1 VLNGSVRFRGAACA
15 TAGLTVSRLLT
26 AGGAGVVFC
35 PSLFGGRAA
44 MRIPTMRLITLSLL
58 APLMCWLPAT
68 AGLADEDRVTPVQI
82 VALDECDPPTFNAVI
97 PDFCKNVTGTPA
109 LPFSTTFAD
118 LLAKAAAHTPDP
130 GWDFEPDSVT
140 IKKGT
145 PLIVVNQGGEPHT
158 FTEVANFGGGFVPP
172 LNAGEAPVPECA
184 GGFKD
189 VAVARTRILQ
199 GSQLQVTGLSKG
211 THHFECCIHPWMRV
225 TVEVK

>member
-1 VLNGSVRFRGAACA
+1 
-15 TAGLTVSRLLT
+15 
-26 AGGAGVVFC
+26 
-35 PSLFGGRAA
+35 

-58 APLMCWLPAT
+58 APLTCWLPAT

-145 PLIVVNQGGEPHT
+145 PLI
-158 FTEVANFGGGFVPP
+158 
-172 LNAGEAPVPECA
+172 AGEAPVPECA